1 MADPILRVKNLTVDL
16 PPSADRRYAI
26 ENVSFDIARNEILCL
41 VGESGSGKSVT
52 GRAIMGLLQRAQLS
66 VSQGHILLSGEDLT
80 KASDAR
86 MREVRG
92 ADISMIFQEPMTA
105 LNPVMRVGRQI
116 DELLRRHRRMTA
128 SLRKR
133 KILDLLAAV
142 ALPDPDRIYHAY
154 PHQVSG
160 GQRQRVVIA
169 MALILEPALI
179 IADEPTTAL
188 DVTTQGQ
195 ILKLIKEMQS
205 IHRSALL
212 FITHDFG
219 IVAEIA
225 DRVAVIQDGCLLELG
240 AKSDVL
246 RNPQHPYTQRL
257 IDAVPSLTPPASRA
271 THDAPVV
278 LSVRGLDK
286 TYWRTSS
293 LFGRGTDGMLAVQD
307 VTFDL
312 RRGEILGI
320 VGESGSGKSTLA
332 RCVMRLIDASG
343 GEIWMDGVEL
353 RRLSRRQMRGLRK
366 NIQMVFQDPYGS
378 LNPRRTVGQLIA
390 QGPIVQGETVA
401 AALRKARELLN
412 SVGLDAKSA
421 DRYPHEFSGGQ
432 RQRIGIARAL
442 AVRPTILV
450 ADEAVSALDVSV
462 QAQVLKLLKGLR
474 DQFDLAML
482 FVTHDLRVAAQ
493 LCDRIAVM
501 RFGQIIEQG
510 ATADLF
516 ASPKHPYTRELLDA
530 VPGRA
535 WFATS
540 SPGDRSDLTA

>member
-1 MADPILRVKNLTVDL
+1 MADSILRVKNLTVDL

-52 GRAIMGLLQRAQLS
+52 GRAIMGLLKRAQLS

-86 MREVRG
+86 MREIRG

-142 ALPDPDRIYHAY
+142 ALPDPDRIYQAY

-257 IDAVPSLTPPASRA
+257 IDAVPSLTPPAARA

-286 TYWRTSS
+286 TYWRASS
-293 LFGRGTDGMLAVQD
+293 LFGRGADGMLAVQD
-307 VTFDL
+307 ATFDL

-378 LNPRRTVGQLIA
+378 LNPRRTIGQLIA

-401 AALRKARELLN
+401 AALLKARELLH

-462 QAQVLKLLKGLR
+462 QAQVLNLLKGLR

-501 RFGQIIEQG
+501 RFGQIIELG

-535 WFATS
+535 WFAPS
-540 SPGDRSDLTA
+540 SGLEADPI

>member
-52 GRAIMGLLQRAQLS
+52 GRAIMGLLERAQLS

-128 SLRKR
+128 SARKR

-142 ALPDPDRIYHAY
+142 ALPDPDRIYRAY

-225 DRVAVIQDGCLLELG
+225 DRVAVIQDGRLLELG
-240 AKSDVL
+240 TKSDVL

-293 LFGRGTDGMLAVQD
+293 LFGRGADGMPAVQD
-307 VTFDL
+307 ATFDL

-320 VGESGSGKSTLA
+320 VGEFGSGKSTLA

-343 GEIWMDGVEL
+343 GEIWMGGVEL

-378 LNPRRTVGQLIA
+378 LNPRRTIGQLIA

-401 AALRKARELLN
+401 AALRKARELLH

-462 QAQVLKLLKGLR
+462 QAQVLELLKGLR

-501 RFGQIIEQG
+501 RFGQIIELG

-535 WFATS
+535 WFAPS
-540 SPGDRSDLTA
+540 SGLETDPV

>member
-1 MADPILRVKNLTVDL
+1 MADPILQVKNLTVDL

-52 GRAIMGLLQRAQLS
+52 GRAIMGLLQRARLV
-66 VSQGHILLSGEDLT
+66 VSQGQVLLSGEDLT
-80 KASDAR
+80 KASAAR

-92 ADISMIFQEPMTA
+92 AEISMIFQEPMTA

-116 DELLRRHRRMTA
+116 DELLRRHRRMTSSA
-128 SLRKR
+128 RKR

-142 ALPDPDRIYHAY
+142 ALPDPERIYQAY

-195 ILKLIKEMQS
+195 ILKLIKEMQA

-225 DRVAVIQDGCLLELG
+225 DRVAVMQDGCLLELG
-240 AKSDVL
+240 AKTDVL
-246 RNPQHPYTQRL
+246 RNPQHPYTRRL

-271 THDAPVV
+271 ARDAPVV

-286 TYWRTSS
+286 TYGRISS
-293 LFGRGTDGMLAVQD
+293 LFGRSADGIRAVQD
-307 VTFDL
+307 ATFDL

-332 RCVMRLIDASG
+332 RCVMRLVDASG
-343 GEIWMDGVEL
+343 GEVWMDGVEL
-353 RRLSRRQMRGLRK
+353 RRLSRRQMRPVRK

-401 AALRKARELLN
+401 AALQKARELLPL
-412 SVGLDAKSA
+412 VGLDAKSA

-462 QAQVLKLLKGLR
+462 QAQVLKLLEGLR

-501 RFGQIIEQG
+501 RFGQIVELG
-510 ATADLF
+510 ATAALF
-516 ASPKHPYTRELLDA
+516 ASPQHPYTRELLDA

-535 WFATS
+535 WFAPAS
-540 SPGDRSDLTA
+540 VLTTDPI